1 MFIMKF
7 KILIFFLYITSIFAK
22 DTNSNNGSIDLNKFL
37 SDMQDQYHL
46 KIIEKK
52 KIDIILTGQ
61 TFFDYNI
68 NRNYTYSCFKIKF

>member
-61 TFFDYNI
+61 TLFDYNI

>member
-1 MFIMKF
+1 MKF

-61 TFFDYNI
+61 TLFDYNI

>member
-1 MFIMKF
+1 MKF
-7 KILIFFLYITSIFAK
+7 KILIFFLFNSSILFAG
-22 DTNSNNGSIDLNKFL
+22 TIDLNKFL

-68 NRNYTYSCFKIKF
+68 NHNYTYSCFKIKF

>member
-1 MFIMKF
+1 MKF

>member
-1 MFIMKF
+1 MYIMKF
-7 KILIFFLYITSIFAK
+7 KGLIFFLYITSIFAS
-22 DTNSNNGSIDLNKFL
+22 DTNSNNGTIDLNKFL
-37 SDMQDQYHL
+37 SDMQDHYHL